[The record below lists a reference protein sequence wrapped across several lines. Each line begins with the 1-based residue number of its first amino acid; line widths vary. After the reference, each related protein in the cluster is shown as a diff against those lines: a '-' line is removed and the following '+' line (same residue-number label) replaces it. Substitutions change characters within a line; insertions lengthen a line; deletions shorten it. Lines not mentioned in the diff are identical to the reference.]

1 MLEELTQAQKSIWL
15 TEKYYQGTNVN
26 TICGT
31 AIIEEKVD
39 FEKLEEAIKILCQ
52 KYDNF
57 KLRLKIV
64 NGEVKQELSEEMDFK
79 IDIINVANLQE
90 LEKEREK
97 IIKKPFQIENSKLF
111 QFYIFKFDNGKG
123 AFALNIHHII
133 SDAWTLALACKKI
146 IQIYS
151 NLKQNQ
157 KIETK
162 TIYSYMDYI
171 NSEKEYMKSEKFQK
185 DKKYWEEKFEKIP
198 EVAIIPGSKNG
209 TENDIKGNR
218 KQFTIDKKIIEKVK
232 KYCKENSISLF
243 NFFMAIYGIYIS
255 EISNLDEFV
264 IGTPILNRTNFKEKD
279 TLGMF
284 INTAPLK
291 INLDGVEDFKTFV
304 KNIAIDSLNM
314 LKHQKY
320 SYQTILEGL
329 REKDKSI
336 PNLYNILLSYQIT
349 DTTLKEEN
357 IKYRTEWTFNG
368 YCPDNIQIH
377 IYDLNDTDNLDI
389 AYDYRT
395 SIYDEKDIEQLHNRI
410 AYIVRQVI
418 AEENIKI
425 KDIEI
430 VTLEEKE
437 QLVIEFNKT
446 ELEYDKAKPIIK
458 YFEEQVEKT
467 PNEIAMVFG
476 NKQLSY
482 KELNEKANSLAYKL
496 REEGVTNDSI
506 VGIMKERSFEIIIAI
521 LAVLKVGGSYIPIAP
536 DYPDDRIEYML
547 KDSSAKVVLV
557 GKEQLSRIKEGQKTI
572 NIDLSNEEIYSK
584 NKENIENISKPE
596 DLSYLIYTSGSTGIP
611 KGVMLKQQNLSN
623 FYNAMKRTIKY
634 LNDKKHHKIISITT
648 LSFDIFGF
656 ETLMSLTRG
665 LTLYMTNE
673 NEQKITSKLEKII
686 KENGIEIIQTTP
698 SVMKFHLDN
707 IQDIKDL
714 SSLKYVILA
723 GEQLPKTLVEKL
735 KASIP
740 DVTIYNGY
748 GPSETTIF
756 STITD
761 VTNLEKVT
769 IGRPI
774 ANTQI
779 YILNK
784 NKKVVPQGTIGE
796 IYIAGDGVGRG
807 YMNKKEQTEKS
818 YLKNPFR
825 ENSIMYKSGDL
836 GSFDSKGKIT
846 CYGRI
851 DNQVKINGL
860 RIELAEIEKQI
871 LSIYNILDC
880 VVIKKH
886 INNRALLCA
895 YYTQKG
901 PVEETVI
908 KTVLKS
914 KLPQYMLPQ
923 YFIRIEKMPHTPNGK
938 IDKKLLPEP
947 NLQES
952 NKEIVKVRNKIDEE
966 LIKIIKKMLYV
977 EQISLSDTLL
987 DLGGDSLTAITL
999 STKILSKF
1007 NVQVNIKDILS
1018 NYTIKDISD
1027 FINDNR
1033 TKNNTKIKIEKAPK
1047 QDVYPLSTAQK
1058 RIYYNSKMIGEENI
1072 VYNLPGAIAVD
1083 EILDKEKVKKIFEK
1097 IIERHEILR
1106 TSFRIENDNVMQK
1119 IEEKIEFDIL
1129 TYNNKQEEEQ
1139 KLMQDFSKPFNL
1151 EKAPL
1156 LRVELHYIDNKK
1168 TLMLLETHHIIMD
1181 GIALNN
1187 LIIEFNRIYNGENLK
1202 KIPIQYKDYAVWE
1215 NKYNESENVK
1225 KYEQY
1230 WVNKFKDSEFS
1241 QLNLPYDYKM
1251 SANRSY
1257 KGNKVIKVIEEHKF
1271 KKIERYA
1278 KKIGVSPYILF
1289 ISAFFVLLYKYTG
1302 QEEIILGSPFVNRNM
1317 NETKRMIGM
1326 FVNNIVVKGNI
1337 RTGATFQEFLNE
1349 IKEQVLDDLSNQP
1362 YPFDSLVKKLGVT
1375 GDNSRN
1381 PLFDIMFTYQN
1392 KEENIIKLHEKEVQ
1406 TIEINN
1412 NIAKFNLSLEIKPKT
1427 HSINIEY
1434 STDLFKEITIKSIFE
1449 HYMSILEQIMN
1460 KINIKIND
1468 IDMIT
1473 ENEEKILD
1481 EFNST
1486 EGEINNDTTAFLIE
1500 QQVKKNPNNIAVI
1513 CEDKS
1518 ITYGELDKKAN
1529 SLANHLIKRGIKN
1542 NDIVCIM
1549 TNRSI
1554 ETIVAMYAI
1563 LKAGGAFLNID
1574 PTYPIDR
1581 TKYYIENSKAQYVLV
1596 QRKLKETVREIPNC
1610 IEIDL
1615 ENNPIYDSNFEK
1627 PQVDIKMDD
1636 LSYIIYTS
1644 GSTGVPKGV
1653 MLEQVG
1659 LTNMAKAMTKAL
1671 DYLHDGKIHTL
1682 LSVTSTPFD
1691 IFVYEIIVSLTHGQR
1706 IVMAN
1711 NAEHRNPKLLEKLI
1725 KKYNTDVMT
1734 VTPSLM
1740 KIIYDNREKETSLG
1754 LVKNMVFGGEPL
1766 PEKFVK
1772 DLKAL
1777 ADDITVFN
1785 IYGPSEITILSN
1797 VQNLNGETEITT
1809 GPPIMNT
1816 QIHILDKN
1824 LNRVPIGVVGEIYIS
1839 GIQVGKGYLGKP
1851 ELTNEKFLPNKFGKG
1866 KMYKSGDI
1874 GRWTFEGKVQCLGRI
1889 DHQIKLRGLRIE
1901 LGEIESKM
1909 EQYPGISAAVVNK
1922 VNVEDKESLCGY
1934 YVTEEQ
1940 AKVEEAEVKS
1950 YLRKYLPQYMVPSY
1964 IVHLEK
1970 MPYTINRKIDR
1981 KALPLPNVNEEK
1993 FKESDPNKFD
2003 KAELKLL
2010 QIWKNILHIKNISL
2024 EDNFFDI
2031 GGDSISAIKMQIEA
2045 LKYGF
2050 DFEYADIFKYPTIKE
2065 LAGKRKTEI
2074 EENISEYDY
2083 SKINKV
2089 LEMNQIENLKTIK
2102 KYQVK
2107 NILLIGSTGYLGVHI
2122 LNEFLQKE
2130 KGKIYC
2136 LVRRKDNK
2144 LPIVRL
2150 QQKIAFYFGND
2161 YFEKYQ
2167 DRIQVIEGDIVKR
2180 NLGLSREDNELLK
2193 NTITTVINAGAIVK
2207 HFGTPKLFNEINV
2220 TGTQNIVNYCKRER
2234 KRLIHISTIS
2244 VSGNGE
2250 KEENIEETE
2259 ENINNKKIFKEN
2271 TLYIEQNI
2279 SGIYTTTKY
2288 KAEMIVLN
2296 AISNGLDA
2304 QILRMGNITNRFSDG
2319 VFQQNVEENAFAKR
2333 LKSFIE
2339 IGAFPEYLL
2348 QHAIELGPVD
2358 LCAEAVVKILEYNSK
2373 CNVLHLYNSNL
2384 LEIKLLITTLNE
2396 LGIKLQGI
2404 NDEMMAKTI
2413 TEILEND
2420 DRKEILSG
2428 IINDI
2433 DSNKK
2438 LVYTSNV
2445 RIDSEFS
2452 KKYLEKIGFSWKN
2465 IDKEYILKY
2474 MDYFKRIK
2482 FINY

>member
-15 TEKYYQGTNVN
+15 TEKYYQGTSVN

-39 FEKLEEAIKILCQ
+39 FVKLKKAIEIVCQ
-52 KYDNF
+52 KYDIF
-57 KLRLKIV
+57 KLCFKIV
-64 NGEVKQELSEEMDFK
+64 EGEIKQELSEKNNFK
-79 IDIINVANLQE
+79 IEIINVANLQE
-90 LEKEREK
+90 LEKVRKK
-97 IIKKPFQIENSKLF
+97 IIEKPLEIESSELS
-111 QFYIFKFDNGKG
+111 QFYIVKFDNGEG
-123 AFALNIHHII
+123 AFIANIHHII
-133 SDAWTLALACKKI
+133 SDAWTLAIVCKEI

-151 NLKQNQ
+151 NLKNNQ
-157 KIETK
+157 EIETK
-162 TIYSYMDYI
+162 AKYSYIEHI
-171 NSEKEYMKSEKFQK
+171 NSEKEYIKSEKFQK

-198 EVAIIPGSKNG
+198 EVAVIPGSKNEI
-209 TENDIKGNR
+209 ENNIKGNR
-218 KQFTIDKKIIEKVK
+218 KQFTIDKNIIEKVK

-243 NFFMAIYGIYIS
+243 NFFMATFGIYIS

-264 IGTPILNRTNFKEKD
+264 IGTPILNRTNYKEKSAM
-279 TLGMF
+279 GMF

-291 INLDGVEDFKTFV
+291 INLNGVEDFKTFV

-320 SYQTILEGL
+320 SYQSLLENL
-329 REKDKSI
+329 REKDRNI

-349 DTTLKEEN
+349 DTTLKDED
-357 IKYRTEWTFNG
+357 IKYRSEWTFNG
-368 YCPDNIQIH
+368 YCPDNMQIH
-377 IYDLNDTDNLDI
+377 IYDFNDTDNFNI

-395 SIYDEKDIEQLHNRI
+395 SIYDEKDIEQLHDRI
-410 AYIVRQVI
+410 KHVIRQVI
-418 AEENIKI
+418 SEENIKI

-430 VTLEEKE
+430 VTPEEKE
-437 QLVIEFNKT
+437 KLVIDFNKT
-446 ELEYDKAKPIIK
+446 QLEYDKTKPIIK

-467 PNEIAMVFG
+467 PEEVAMVFE
-476 NKQLSY
+476 NKKLTY
-482 KELNEKANSLAYKL
+482 KELNEKANSLAHKL
-496 REEGVTNDSI
+496 REEGITNNSI

-521 LAVLKVGGSYIPIAP
+521 IAVLKAGGSYIPIAP
-536 DYPDDRIEYML
+536 DYPDDRINYML
-547 KDSSAKVVLV
+547 EDSHAQIVLV
-557 GKEQLSRIKEGQKTI
+557 GKKQLSRIKEGQKAI
-572 NIDLSNEEIYSK
+572 NIDLSNKEIYDY

-623 FYNAMKRTIKY
+623 FYNAMKSTIKY
-634 LNDKKHHKIISITT
+634 LNDGNKHKIISITT

-707 IQDIKDL
+707 IEDIKDL

-723 GEQLPKTLVEKL
+723 GEQLPKTLVDRL
-735 KASIP
+735 KKDIP
-740 DVTIYNGY
+740 GVTIYNGY

-769 IGRPI
+769 IGNPI

-784 NKKVVPQGTIGE
+784 NKKLVPQGTIGE

-860 RIELAEIEKQI
+860 RIELSEIEKLM
-871 LSIYNILDC
+871 LSIYNISDC

-886 INNRALLCA
+886 INDRDALCA

-901 PVEETVI
+901 HVEEEII
-908 KTVLKS
+908 KTVLKN
-914 KLPQYMLPQ
+914 KLPQYMIPQ
-923 YFIRIEKMPHTPNGK
+923 YFIKINQMPHTPNGK

-947 NLQES
+947 SIQE
-952 NKEIVKVRNKIDEE
+952 NDKQIIKIRNQIDEE
-966 LIKIIKKMLYV
+966 LIKMIKKMLYV
-977 EQISLSDTLL
+977 ENISLSDTLL

-1027 FINDNR
+1027 FIRDNQS
-1033 TKNNTKIKIEKAPK
+1033 KISAKIKIEKAPK
-1047 QDVYPLSTAQK
+1047 QELYPLSTAQK
-1058 RIYYNSKMIGEENI
+1058 RIYYNSKMIGDENI
-1072 VYNLPGAIAVD
+1072 VYNLPGAVIVD
-1083 EILDKEKVKKIFEK
+1083 EILNKEKVNNIFKK

-1106 TSFRIENDNVMQK
+1106 TSFVIKDDNVMQK
-1119 IEEKIEFDIL
+1119 IQENIDFNIQTYQNTEKEQQKIMEE
-1129 TYNNKQEEEQ
+1129 
-1139 KLMQDFSKPFNL
+1139 FSKPFNL

-1156 LRVELHYIDNKK
+1156 LRVELHYLDNKK
-1168 TLMLLETHHIIMD
+1168 TLLLLETHHIVMD
-1181 GIALNN
+1181 GTGLNN
-1187 LIIEFNRIYNGENLK
+1187 LIIEFNRLYNGENLK
-1202 KIPIQYKDYAVWE
+1202 RIPIQYKDYAVWE
-1215 NKYNESENVK
+1215 NKFNESENVK

-1230 WVNKFKDSEFS
+1230 WVNKFKDCEFS
-1241 QLNLPYDYKM
+1241 QLNLPYDYKI
-1251 SANRSY
+1251 SANRNY
-1257 KGNKVIKVIEEHKF
+1257 NGNKVINVVDEHKF

-1278 KKIGVSPYILF
+1278 KKKGVSPYILF

-1302 QEEIILGSPFVNRNM
+1302 QEEIVLGSPFANRNI

-1326 FVNNIVVKGNI
+1326 FVNNIVVKGKI
-1337 RTGATFQEFLNE
+1337 KSEATFQEFLNE

-1406 TIEINN
+1406 IIEINN

-1434 STDLFKEITIKSIFE
+1434 NTDLFKEITIKSIFE
-1449 HYMSILEQIMN
+1449 HYMYILEQIMN
-1460 KINIKIND
+1460 NINIKIND
-1468 IDMIT
+1468 VDMIT
-1473 ENEEKILD
+1473 ENESKILD
-1481 EFNST
+1481 RFNNT

-1500 QQVKKNPNNIAVI
+1500 QQVIKNPDNIAVI

-1529 SLANHLIKRGIKN
+1529 SLANYLIKKGIKN

-1581 TKYYIENSKAQYVLV
+1581 TKYYIENSKTQYVLV
-1596 QRKLKETVREIPNC
+1596 QRELKELVREIPNC

-1711 NAEHRNPKLLEKLI
+1711 NAEHRNPKLLEKLM

-1777 ADDITVFN
+1777 ANDITVFN
-1785 IYGPSEITILSN
+1785 IYGPSEITVLSN

-1839 GIQVGKGYLGKP
+1839 GVQVGKGYLGKP
-1851 ELTNEKFLPNKFGKG
+1851 ELTSEKFLPNKFGKG

-2003 KAELKLL
+2003 KTELKLL

-2065 LAGKRKTEI
+2065 LAGKKMTQVG
-2074 EENISEYDY
+2074 ENISEYDY
-2083 SKINKV
+2083 SKINKM
-2089 LEMNQIENLKTIK
+2089 LEANQIENLKTIK

-2107 NILLIGSTGYLGVHI
+2107 NILLIGGTGYLGVHI

-2144 LPIVRL
+2144 DPIVRL

-2167 DRIQVIEGDIVKR
+2167 NRIKVIEGDIVKR

-2193 NTITTVINAGAIVK
+2193 NAITTVVNAGAIVK

-2220 TGTQNIVNYCKRER
+2220 TGTQNIVNYCKRES

-2250 KEENIEETE
+2250 KEENIEETK
-2259 ENINNKKIFKEN
+2259 ENIKNKKIFKEN
-2271 TLYIEQNI
+2271 TLYINQNI

-2288 KAEMIVLN
+2288 KAEIIVLN
-2296 AISNGLDA
+2296 AIAEGLDA

-2358 LCAEAVVKILEYNSK
+2358 LCAEAVIKILEHNSK
-2373 CNVLHLYNSNL
+2373 CNVFHLYNSNL
-2384 LEIKLLITTLNE
+2384 LEIKLLISTLNE
-2396 LGIKLQGI
+2396 LGIKIQGVS
-2404 NDEMMAKTI
+2404 DKMMSETI
-2413 TEILEND
+2413 TEILEDN

-2445 RIDSEFS
+2445 RIDSEFTER
-2452 KKYLEKIGFSWKN
+2452 YLEKIGFSWKK

-2474 MDYFKRIK
+2474 MDYFKKIK